1 MTLVALVR
9 RVISTRKTPA
19 MQFATVV
26 AGVVIAAALRWFI
39 DRGQAGVPFLTFV
52 PVIVLAAIFLDWPFA
67 VFAALASLAAV
78 VEIFGAFARIQ
89 FTTANYILWGAFAF
103 VTAFLVATGHV
114 LRQTILELNAQGE
127 WVRAFN
133 AELQH
138 RTKNTLQIV
147 RALASRAARS
157 TDPTEFYHTLAGRL
171 DAMVKA
177 NELLGW
183 GALKSR
189 DLTEL
194 VNAALEPFPRAI
206 DISGPPCQIAGEPG
220 MQLMMALHELGTNAQ
235 KYGALSTES
244 GRVDLSWAMADDGTI
259 DLVWQEQGGPPVVPP
274 TRLGLGSRIL
284 SPSGALRSVNV
295 DYRPEGATCRMNVA
309 ARLSRSSQR

>member
-1 MTLVALVR
+1 MTLVGLVR
-9 RVISTRKTPA
+9 VVISTRKTPA
-19 MQFATVV
+19 IQFAIVV
-26 AGVVIAAALRWFI
+26 AGVLIAAALRWFI

-52 PVIVLAAIFLDWPFA
+52 PVIVLAAIFFDWPFA
-67 VFAALASLAAV
+67 VFAALASLGTV
-78 VEIFGAFARIQ
+78 VGLFGAVARIQ
-89 FTTANYILWGAFAF
+89 FTTSNYILWGAFAF
-103 VTAFLVATGHV
+103 ITVFLIGTGHV

-147 RALASRAARS
+147 RVLASRAARS
-157 TDPTEFYHTLAGRL
+157 TDPSEFYRMLAGRL
-171 DAMVKA
+171 DAMIKA

-194 VNAALEPFPRAI
+194 VSAALEPFPTRAI
-206 DISGPPCQIAGEPG
+206 EASGPPCQIGGEPG

-235 KYGALSTES
+235 KYGALSTDG
-244 GRVDLSWAMADDGTI
+244 GRVTLSWSMAKDGVI
-259 DLVWQEQGGPPVVPP
+259 DLLWREQGGPPVVAPV
-274 TRLGLGSRIL
+274 RLGLGSRIL
-284 SPSGALRSVNV
+284 SPSGALRSVDI
-295 DYRPEGATCRMNVA
+295 DYRPEGVTCRMSVA
-309 ARLSRSSQR
+309 SRLGR

>member
-1 MTLVALVR
+1 MALAGLVR

-19 MQFATVV
+19 MQFAIVV
-26 AGVVIAAALRWFI
+26 AGVVIAAALRWFV
-39 DRGQAGVPFLTFV
+39 DRGQTGVPFLTFV
-52 PVIVLAAIFLDWPFA
+52 PVIMLAAIFFDWPFA
-67 VFAALASLAAV
+67 VFAALASLGV
-78 VEIFGAFARIQ
+78 VIGLFGAVARIQ
-89 FTTANYILWGAFAF
+89 FTTPNYILWGAFAF
-103 VTAFLVATGHV
+103 VTTFLIATGHV

-147 RALASRAARS
+147 RVLASRAARS
-157 TDPTEFYHTLAGRL
+157 TDPSEFYRMLASRL

-189 DLTEL
+189 DLAEL
-194 VNAALEPFPRAI
+194 VDAALEPFPRRAI
-206 DISGPPCQIAGEPG
+206 DVSGPPCQIAGEPG
-220 MQLMMALHELGTNAQ
+220 MQLMMALHELGTNAV

-244 GRVDLSWAMADDGTI
+244 GRVTLTWSRANDDAI
-259 DLVWQEQGGPPVVPP
+259 DLVWQEQGGPPVVAP

-284 SPSGALRSVNV
+284 SPSGALRAVDI
-295 DYRPEGATCRMNVA
+295 DYRPEGVTCRMSVA
-309 ARLSRSSQR
+309 TRLGR

>member
-19 MQFATVV
+19 MQFALVV
-26 AGVVIAAALRWFI
+26 AGVVIAAAIRWFI
-39 DRGQAGVPFLTFV
+39 DRGHAGVPFLTFV
-52 PVIVLAAIFLDWPFA
+52 PVVVLAAIFFDWPFA
-67 VFAALASLAAV
+67 VFAALASLV
-78 VEIFGAFARIQ
+78 VVIGLFGSVARIR
-89 FTTANYILWGAFAF
+89 FTEANYILWGAFAF
-103 VTAFLVATGHV
+103 VTTFLIVTGHV
-114 LRQTILELNAQGE
+114 LRQTILELNSQSE

-157 TDPTEFYHTLAGRL
+157 TDPTEFYRMLAGRL

-189 DLTEL
+189 DLAEL
-194 VNAALEPFPRAI
+194 VSAALEPFPSRAI
-206 DISGPPCQIAGEPG
+206 EVSGPACQIAGEPG
-220 MQLMMALHELGTNAQ
+220 MQLMMALHELGTNAV
-235 KYGALSTES
+235 KYGALSTGG
-244 GRVDLSWAMADDGTI
+244 GRVRLSWTATGGEI
-259 DLVWQEQGGPPVVPP
+259 DMLWQEHGGPTVVPP

-284 SPSGALRSVNV
+284 SPGGAMCAVDI
-295 DYRPEGATCRMNVA
+295 DYRPDGVVCRMTVA
-309 ARLSRSSQR
+309 TRFGR